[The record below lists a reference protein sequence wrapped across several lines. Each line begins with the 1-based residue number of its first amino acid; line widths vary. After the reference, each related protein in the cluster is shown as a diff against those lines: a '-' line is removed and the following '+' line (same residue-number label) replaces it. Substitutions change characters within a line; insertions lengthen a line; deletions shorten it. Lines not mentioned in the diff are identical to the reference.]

1 MSVPALAG
9 ERGGTA
15 GQRKRGAKRK
25 RENERTREGEGDGDG
40 E

>member
-15 GQRKRGAKRK
+15 GQRKR
-25 RENERTREGEGDGDG
+25 ENERARESEGDGDG